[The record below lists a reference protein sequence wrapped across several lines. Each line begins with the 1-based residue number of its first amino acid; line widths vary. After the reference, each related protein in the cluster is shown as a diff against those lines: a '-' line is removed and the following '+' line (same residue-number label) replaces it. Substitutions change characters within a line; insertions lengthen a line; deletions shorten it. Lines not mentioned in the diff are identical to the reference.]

1 MGEILSTES
10 ALEQVDLLFRVYE
23 IDLDDYDESGQRTA
37 VRAAKNKLIRA
48 VKNGRVSITENETI
62 EVVQKLKY
70 SYGEKEPITELKY
83 REVDARSKVGARDD
97 DDDRSRLYMF
107 LGNLSGVGLAG
118 ILKLRGVDLG
128 VAETLGTVF
137 LQV

>member
-1 MGEILSTES
+1 MGDILSRES
-10 ALEQVDLLFRVYE
+10 ALEQVDLLFDFYE
-23 IDLDDYDESGQRTA
+23 IDPDDYEESGQRTA
-37 VRAAKNKLIRA
+37 LRAARNKLIRA
-48 VKNGRVSITENETI
+48 VKRGRVSITENNTI

-83 REVDARSKVGARDD
+83 REVDARSKIGARDD
-97 DDDRSRLYMF
+97 DDDRARLYGF
-107 LGNLSGVGLAG
+107 LGNLSEVGLAG

>member
-107 LGNLSGVGLAG
+107 LGNLSGVGQAG